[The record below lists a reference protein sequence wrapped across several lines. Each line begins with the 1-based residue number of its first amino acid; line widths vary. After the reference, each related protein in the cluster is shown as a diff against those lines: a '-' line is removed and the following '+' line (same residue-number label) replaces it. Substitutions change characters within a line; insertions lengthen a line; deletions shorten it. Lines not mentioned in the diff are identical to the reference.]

1 MTSPKVE
8 ILALPVVAENSNEV
22 ADGEK
27 DGSEDGEEEDD

>member
-1 MTSPKVE
+1 MTSPKAE
-8 ILALPVVAENSNEV
+8 ILALPVVAENSDED